1 MVISISN
8 MIYKKI
14 AHLFVK
20 WENHRVQSDYDDSLI
35 MSIFVFQFIN
45 SYITLLY
52 LAFYPAYL
60 DPWDSS
66 VLMGDRIT
74 KLEAAIFSIIV
85 SKTVINLIT
94 VHTNPLYNPSSD
106 SNGSDVDLYNQE
118 LLLQE
123 KVHEKKKRHCQDE
136 HLREEKHGRS
146 PLFEVRVEGI
156 WAEIH
161 ERCPG

>member
-1 MVISISN
+1 
-8 MIYKKI
+8 
-14 AHLFVK
+14 
-20 WENHRVQSDYDDSLI
+20 